1 MWKEK
6 KYDCR
11 DNLFTKSQYLL
22 LILCSYFNFFRNTLN
37 EIYFGKTR
45 DIVNGL
51 RSVQPLSD
59 NKQQEAFKKDIFAA
73 IANKGGAKD

>member
-1 MWKEK
+1 MCTVIQK
-6 KYDCR
+6 
-11 DNLFTKSQYLL
+11 FH
-22 LILCSYFNFFRNTLN
+22 FFRRNTLN

-73 IANKGGAKD
+73 ISAKGGAKE